1 MSNLPS
7 IEASKV
13 LIGELDLSVTSV
25 SASLGLSSGVLVNAG
40 LTYFGTSIPTGV
52 DLAGVTIGRPLSLTT
67 VPASLNVEGISNF
80 IGDTNT
86 LGIATFE
93 GIEIK
98 NSLDNSNGVKVNT
111 GAHITTADK
120 TITGNLHV
128 TGAITGPTPAL
139 WDGKKGFDIA
149 HPTKKD
155 HRLRYICLEGP
166 SAEVYLRGKLKGET
180 IIELPECW
188 RNLVDAETIGVTLTP
203 IGFYQELFVEK
214 IEWGT
219 HIIIKNNSGASIN
232 CTYVVYGERKD
243 TSKNIPEYKGL
254 TPNDYPGDN
263 REYVINGKIIK

>member
-1 MSNLPS
+1 MDCTISNVGEKLVVGQLDTSFLTAGAKLLPGTAV
-7 IEASKV
+7 INGPCY
-13 LIGELDLSVTSV
+13 IGATGQ
-25 SASLGLSSGVLVNAG
+25 AGIARATCMIGTPLGVA
-40 LTYFGTSIPTGV
+40 
-52 DLAGVTIGRPLSLTT
+52 A
-67 VPASLNVEGISNF
+67 PASLEVAGIANF
-80 IGDTNT
+80 LGNTNT
-86 LGIATFE
+86 FGVATFN

-98 NSLDNSNGVKVNT
+98 NSLDNSNGVKVNN
-111 GAHITTADK
+111 GAHVTTSNK

-139 WDGKKGFDIA
+139 WDGKKGFDIP
-149 HPTKKD
+149 HPSKKD

-166 SAEVYLRGKLKGET
+166 SAEVYLRGKLKEET
-180 IIELPECW
+180 VIELPECW

-219 HIIIKNNSGASIN
+219 HIIIKNNSGASVN